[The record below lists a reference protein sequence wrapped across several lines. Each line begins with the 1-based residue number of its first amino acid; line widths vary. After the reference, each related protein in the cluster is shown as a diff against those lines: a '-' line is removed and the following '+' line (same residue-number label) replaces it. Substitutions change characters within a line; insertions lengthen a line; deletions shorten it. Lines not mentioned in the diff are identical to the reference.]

1 MMPRL
6 SSSDSRA
13 TLPRR
18 ERPVKTAALSL
29 RSEAGSPNVFEAVRK
44 TLTTSRALT
53 VRKQVEARPMR
64 EWSSSRFRIS
74 TGVPSASCQ
83 GVESSCQVSLGS
95 LATKRMNESAVACG
109 VVQ

>member
-1 MMPRL
+1 MMPRP

-53 VRKQVEARPMR
+53 VRKQAEAKARR
-64 EWSSSRFRIS
+64 GRLGGRGRGSSGQAVGGLPGGGGERAGLGG
-74 TGVPSASCQ
+74 GVGEGGA
-83 GVESSCQVSLGS
+83 G
-95 LATKRMNESAVACG
+95 
-109 VVQ
+109 

>member
-1 MMPRL
+1 MMPRP

-53 VRKQVEARPMR
+53 VRKQAEAKARRGRGGRGGRGSPGAAAGGCPGGGGGARGALGGLVGER
-64 EWSSSRFRIS
+64 E
-74 TGVPSASCQ
+74 
-83 GVESSCQVSLGS
+83 E
-95 LATKRMNESAVACG
+95 
-109 VVQ
+109 